1 MGFKSSW
8 FKSLGLKIPGS
19 KYHLSRGAARGGAE
33 GAGAPPEFG
42 RSVNPIQIRG
52 GRFCPSHYCQPP
64 WIQKAIYT
72 SAFYKVKIHFNPG
85 LFNHELFNPMVQK
98 FTVEKSGVE
107 KFGVERS
114 GVECWG

>member
-19 KYHLSRGAARGGAE
+19 KYHLSRGAARGGGAE

-52 GRFCPSHYCQPP
+52 ADFAPHTTASPP
-64 WIQKAIYT
+64 GFKKLSTPLHMICFLLETK
-72 SAFYKVKIHFNPG
+72 
-85 LFNHELFNPMVQK
+85 
-98 FTVEKSGVE
+98 
-107 KFGVERS
+107 
-114 GVECWG
+114 